1 MPCVQVTYPL
11 DTLRLRIAVDPSM
24 RGIRGA
30 SAALFREGSYS
41 AFFRGLTASL
51 IGTLPQSLLLCCV
64 CMGCVVTVNYCDPPP
79 TPSLPQL
86 FDSKNVCFQRK
97 AVTKPSYLHFAQD
110 RPLIMPC
117 LTQFHTPMH

>member
-30 SAALFREGSYS
+30 SKALFREGSYS

-51 IGTLPQSLLLCCV
+51 IGNLPQSLLLCCV
-64 CMGCVVTVNYCDPPP
+64 CMGCVDFTVSYCDDPSFAP
-79 TPSLPQL
+79 T
-86 FDSKNVCFQRK
+86 KNVFLVYCHRK
-97 AVTKPSYLHFAQD
+97 AVKNLAVQD
-110 RPLIMPC
+110 RPLIMRY
-117 LTQFHTPMH
+117 LTQLDTPLH